1 MDPDTFSKAFRD
13 AARSVGLDGVRLH
26 DLRHAFASIL
36 VSAETNPRVVS
47 DLLGH
52 ATVAFTLQT
61 YFHPDEDAAA
71 DAVARA
77 ERLLGW
83 TRS

>member
-1 MDPDTFSKAFRD
+1 
-13 AARSVGLDGVRLH
+13 
-26 DLRHAFASIL
+26 
-36 VSAETNPRVVS
+36 VVS

-71 DAVARA
+71 DAITRA